1 LQQAAQEAKQAS
13 TLKSEQV
20 AAVAQ
25 ALRGYEGRSGL
36 WYTVLANLFSPWLV
50 QELASCSNCTEGG
63 EYGVEGPNAR
73 KRTVRNMNTGDFP
86 GI

>member
-1 LQQAAQEAKQAS
+1 LQQAAAQEAKQAS

-36 WYTVLANLFSPWLV
+36 WYTVLANLFFALAGAGIS
-50 QELASCSNCTEGG
+50 ELFELYRRWRILDRSKPES
-63 EYGVEGPNAR
+63 
-73 KRTVRNMNTGDFP
+73 
-86 GI
+86 